1 MGLSVQV
8 SGYRNAAGAFVM
20 KGKKFLILQRS
31 TKETSMHGLWELP
44 GGKVEEG
51 ETPRQTAVIEVKEEA
66 GLDIKLKSNL
76 GPHHDDKKKKTYHAY
91 IATAK
96 KGQKVKLSEEHSAH
110 KWVTPEEVMAM
121 PKEMVSHHLLYLFKK
136 EGETI

>member
-31 TKETSMHGLWELP
+31 KKEPKHGLWELP

-51 ETPRQTAVIEVKEEA
+51 ETP
-66 GLDIKLKSNL
+66 
-76 GPHHDDKKKKTYHAY
+76 KK
-91 IATAK
+91 
-96 KGQKVKLSEEHSAH
+96 Q
-110 KWVTPEEVMAM
+110 P
-121 PKEMVSHHLLYLFKK
+121 
-136 EGETI
+136 